1 MQSMDNE
8 FSSSSF
14 RWLCRDTWRCRV
26 AMSVTY
32 FMLYDGDTQVSL
44 KLTASD
50 VLKRLIMPIRDK
62 SELLTVG
69 FYHGPIDLSGQ

>member
-1 MQSMDNE
+1 MQSMDSE

-32 FMLYDGDTQVSL
+32 FMLYDGDTQVTL
-44 KLTASD
+44 KLTASEVMRCYEEVD
-50 VLKRLIMPIRDK
+50 YADMR
-62 SELLTVG
+62 
-69 FYHGPIDLSGQ
+69 